1 MGSDDSTSNEDE
13 KRYPAGR
20 NFRENVDFRKD
31 VNHTMRGQVLERPK
45 MMIEVGVQ
53 IIQMFK
59 EGDTESLKNML
70 NIYGIGIL
78 VTSIIASNFD
88 KRGKKK
94 PHLRTEH

>member
-20 NFRENVDFRKD
+20 DLRENIDFRKD

-45 MMIEVGVQ
+45 MMIEVGIQ
-53 IIQMFK
+53 IIQMASEK
-59 EGDTESLKNML
+59 DIEGLKNML
-70 NIYGIGIL
+70 DIYGIGIF
-78 VTSIIASNFD
+78 VTSIVASRFD

-94 PHLRTEH
+94 PHLRTKH